1 METYIILFHKACDG
15 KMFGGLSVCYYLCS
29 ELIIKSN
36 NKLTNYGKEQDYSE
50 GVQLDHSR

>member
-1 METYIILFHKACDG
+1 MFHKACDG

-36 NKLTNYGKEQDYSE
+36 NRLTNYGKEQDNSE
-50 GVQLDHSR
+50 GVQLDYSR